1 MDGGLADGIEQVPLL
16 PSRKGREGDGSV
28 HGPKGGGAD
37 GAGVGAVMAG
47 QDGDAVDVPQPALV
61 GTHSQVGVP
70 LDVLDGIVT
79 LPRRGQDVG
88 GGDVHE
94 GVHEL
99 LGGPRNGFHGRDDP
113 ERPDR
118 VPLLGFH
125 PWGRPREHAV
135 AVACGVSGFGTC
147 PESLR
152 ETVPELETPPAGSR
166 RPLRLDR
173 GARNEAGR
181 PGIVDRSGAGLGVE
195 LDIGVPA
202 AGDSQQI
209 AFQATD
215 SPRNGP
221 AVLAQG
227 HDPDP
232 PNPLCPLDVDD
243 GVPMDDLK
251 APFPGLGAAPAG
263 RPCIHDGSHLRS
275 GIQQVESR
283 PVGAVVVGED
293 HCPGAG

>member
-1 MDGGLADGIEQVPLL
+1 MAVLRTGSNRSRCSPPERAAKVTGVYMGRKVVVPME
-16 PSRKGREGDGSV
+16 PGSV
-28 HGPKGGGAD
+28 L
-37 GAGVGAVMAG
+37 VMAG

-152 ETVPELETPPAGSR
+152 DDSLPSWKLPLQAPAGRSAWTE
-166 RPLRLDR
+166 
-173 GARNEAGR
+173 G
-181 PGIVDRSGAGLGVE
+181 PGTKQAVRAVVDRSGAGLGVE
-195 LDIGVPA
+195 LDGWGSSRRRQPA
-202 AGDSQQI
+202 DRIPGD
-209 AFQATD
+209 
-215 SPRNGP
+215 G
-221 AVLAQG
+221 LA
-227 HDPDP
+227 P
-232 PNPLCPLDVDD
+232 
-243 GVPMDDLK
+243 K
-251 APFPGLGAAPAG
+251 RTR
-263 RPCIHDGSHLRS
+263 RPRS
-275 GIQQVESR
+275 G
-283 PVGAVVVGED
+283 P
-293 HCPGAG
+293 